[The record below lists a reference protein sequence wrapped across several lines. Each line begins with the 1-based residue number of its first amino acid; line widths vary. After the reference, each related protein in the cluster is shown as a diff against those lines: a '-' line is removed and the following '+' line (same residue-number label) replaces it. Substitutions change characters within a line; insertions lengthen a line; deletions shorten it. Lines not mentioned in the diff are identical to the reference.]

1 MTYSNECA
9 LKVAKCEDFSN
20 LEIAYKGECN
30 AEGRSKGLLGENGAG
45 RQKIIFATEEKKED
59 EQETKKKE
67 QTGLFGEGGKGQRK
81 MVGQDGAGQQKTRMK
96 MLGQDGA
103 GRRQVLGGEG
113 KGQQQM
119 LGQNGAGQR
128 KCMRECFSMVYAPV
142 CGSNGKTYTS
152 KCHMEADSCVAELK
166 NLPSV
171 DILYEGKCIVKSEC
185 HQQQKNKGLLAGGRR
200 LKGAFRPRCEVTGLF
215 KPMQCHGSTGFCYCV
230 NQATGEQ
237 SGQEFRPWLKP
248 EGFTGCERTHGEC
261 PENKPTSA
269 CKADPCDAATCAK
282 YPQAK
287 CASNYCGG
295 CSAEFYIHGVKVSC
309 EE

>member
-1 MTYSNECA
+1 
-9 LKVAKCEDFSN
+9 
-20 LEIAYKGECN
+20 
-30 AEGRSKGLLGENGAG
+30 
-45 RQKIIFATEEKKED
+45 
-59 EQETKKKE
+59 
-67 QTGLFGEGGKGQRK
+67 
-81 MVGQDGAGQQKTRMK
+81 
-96 MLGQDGA
+96 
-103 GRRQVLGGEG
+103 
-113 KGQQQM
+113 M

-128 KCMRECFSMVYAPV
+128 KCMVKPCPMLFAPV
-142 CGSNGKTYTS
+142 CGSNGKTYSS
-152 KCHMEADSCVAELK
+152 KCVLESESCVAELK

-171 DILYEGKCIVKSEC
+171 DILYEGKCVVKSEC

-200 LKGAFRPRCEVTGLF
+200 LMGAFRPRCEVTGLF

-230 NQATGEQ
+230 NQATGEK

-269 CKADPCDAATCAK
+269 CKIDPCDAATCAK